1 MRARKYDY
9 ELIVQVKANDD
20 RPSGW
25 ESIEAVQTD
34 STYYYDLD
42 YKAPES
48 QGNHK
53 RAAKTARYLRDESA
67 LAYGA
72 GFSFRIIRRR
82 TKKGAQA

>member
-1 MRARKYDY
+1 MRTRKYDY

-34 STYYYDLD
+34 STYYYNEEH
-42 YKAPES
+42 KAPES
-48 QGNHK
+48 KGNHK

-67 LAYGA
+67 RAYGA
-72 GFSFRIIRRR
+72 GFSFRTIRRR

>member
-1 MRARKYDY
+1 MTQRKYDY

-25 ESIEAVQTD
+25 EDIETVQTD
-34 STYYYDLD
+34 STYYKNLD
-42 YKAPES
+42 YNGS
-48 QGNHK
+48 QLRGSYYA
-53 RAAKTARYLRDESA
+53 AAKQAKFLRDESA

>member
-1 MRARKYDY
+1 MRQRKYDY

-34 STYYYDLD
+34 STFYKNLD
-42 YKAPES
+42 YNGS
-48 QGNHK
+48 QL
-53 RAAKTARYLRDESA
+53 RDSYYSAARQAKFLRDESA

-72 GFSFRIIRRR
+72 GFSFRTIRRR
-82 TKKGAQA
+82 TKKGAEA

>member
-9 ELIVQVKANDD
+9 ELIVQVYTN
-20 RPSGW
+20 SYGW
-25 ESIEAVQTD
+25 EDIEAVQTD

-48 QGNHK
+48 KGNHK

-67 LAYGA
+67 LVYGA
-72 GFSFRIIRRR
+72 GFSFRTIRRR

>member
-9 ELIVQVKANDD
+9 ELIVQVHSK
-20 RPSGW
+20 SYGW
-25 ESIEAVQTD
+25 EDIETVQTD

-72 GFSFRIIRRR
+72 GFSFRTIRRR

>member
-1 MRARKYDY
+1 MRAKKYDY
-9 ELIVQVKANDD
+9 ELIVQTKT
-20 RPSGW
+20 SGSAW
-25 ESIEAVQTD
+25 EDIETVQTD

-48 QGNHK
+48 KGNHK

-67 LAYGA
+67 RADGA
-72 GFSFRIIRRR
+72 GFSFRTIRRR

>member
-1 MRARKYDY
+1 MRQRKYDY

-25 ESIEAVQTD
+25 EDIETVQTD

-53 RAAKTARYLRDESA
+53 RAAKQARYLRDESA

-72 GFSFRIIRRR
+72 GFSFRTIRRR

>member
-1 MRARKYDY
+1 MRQQKYDY

-25 ESIEAVQTD
+25 EDIEAVQTD
-34 STYYYDLD
+34 SIYYYNEGFE
-42 YKAPES
+42 APES
-48 QGNHK
+48 AGNHR
-53 RAAKTARYLRDESA
+53 RAAKQAKFLRDESA

-72 GFSFRIIRRR
+72 GFSFRTIRRR